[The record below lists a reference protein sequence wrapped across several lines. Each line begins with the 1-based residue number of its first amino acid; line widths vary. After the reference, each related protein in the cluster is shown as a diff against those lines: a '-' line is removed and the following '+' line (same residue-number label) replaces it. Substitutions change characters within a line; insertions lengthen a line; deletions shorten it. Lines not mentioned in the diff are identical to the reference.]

1 MLLLCHSLSSS
12 QGHIKCGLISAMEI
26 IYKDEH
32 ILIINKPAGLSVLPE
47 GWEPD
52 APYLVKMLEAE
63 YEKIWVVHRLDK
75 FTSGVLVFALTADAH
90 RALNI
95 QFEKHEVEKVYR
107 AITVGAPPWKERI
120 TKFPLRVNVGHKHR
134 TMVDNKKGIPSET
147 KFKVLNWNQSS
158 SEKIS
163 FAEDVKGMALVEARP
178 MTGRTHQIRVHAYAL
193 GYPLLGDALYSA
205 PETDIISRPALH
217 AYSLTIIHPVTN
229 ERVTFNAPYPKD
241 FQSALSALAL

>member
-1 MLLLCHSLSSS
+1 MD
-12 QGHIKCGLISAMEI
+12 I

-32 ILIINKPAGLSVLPE
+32 VLIINKPAGLSVLPE

-52 APYLVKMLEAE
+52 APYLVKSLEEE

-75 FTSGVLVFALTADAH
+75 FTSGVLVFALNAEAH

-95 QFEKHEVEKVYR
+95 QFEKHEVEKIYR

-134 TMVDNKKGIPSET
+134 TMVDNKKGVRAET
-147 KFKVLNWNQSS
+147 KFKVLNWNSS
-158 SEKIS
+158 ITDELYLADD
-163 FAEDVKGMALVEARP
+163 AEGMALVEARP

-193 GYPLLGDALYSA
+193 GYPLLGDTLYSS
-205 PETDIISRPALH
+205 PETDIIARPALH
-217 AYSLTIIHPVTN
+217 AYSLSFNHPVSN
-229 ERVTFNAPYPKD
+229 ERVSFTAPYPTD
-241 FQSALSALAL
+241 FKKALERLKL

>member
-1 MLLLCHSLSSS
+1 MD
-12 QGHIKCGLISAMEI
+12 I

-32 ILIINKPAGLSVLPE
+32 ILILNKPADLSVLPE

-52 APYLVKMLEAE
+52 APYLVKSLEEE
-63 YEKIWVVHRLDK
+63 YGKTWVVHRLDK
-75 FTSGVLVFALTADAH
+75 STSGVIVFALTADAH

-95 QFEKHEVEKVYR
+95 QFEKHETEKVYR

-134 TMVDNKKGIPSET
+134 TMVDNKNGVRSET
-147 KFKVLNWNQSS
+147 RFRVLNWIQ
-158 SEKIS
+158 IS
-163 FAEDVKGMALVEARP
+163 PQLAEGAALVEARP

-205 PETDIISRPALH
+205 PETDIIARPALH
-217 AYSLTIIHPVTN
+217 AYSLSFNHPVSN
-229 ERVTFNAPYPKD
+229 ERIAFIAPYSHD
-241 FQSALSALAL
+241 FKEALKRLNL

>member
-1 MLLLCHSLSSS
+1 MD
-12 QGHIKCGLISAMEI
+12 I

-47 GWEPD
+47 GWEPE
-52 APYLVKMLEAE
+52 APYLVKLLEEE
-63 YEKIWVVHRLDK
+63 YEKIWIVHRLDK
-75 FTSGVLVFALTADAH
+75 FTSGVLVFALNAEAH

-134 TMVDNKKGIPSET
+134 TMVDNKKGVRAET
-147 KFKVLNWNQSS
+147 KFKVLNWNSS
-158 SEKIS
+158 ITDELYLADD
-163 FAEDVKGMALVEARP
+163 AEGMALVEARP

-193 GYPLLGDALYSA
+193 GYPLLGDALYSS
-205 PETDIISRPALH
+205 PETDIIARPALH
-217 AYSLTIIHPVTN
+217 AYSLSFNHPVSN
-229 ERVTFNAPYPKD
+229 ERVSFTAPYPTD
-241 FQSALSALAL
+241 FKKALERLKL

>member
-1 MLLLCHSLSSS
+1 MD
-12 QGHIKCGLISAMEI
+12 I

-52 APYLVKMLEAE
+52 APYLVKTLEEE
-63 YEKIWVVHRLDK
+63 YGDPSTGSHSPDALSGGRVWVVHRLDK
-75 FTSGVLVFALTADAH
+75 HTSGVLVFALNAEAH
-90 RALNI
+90 RSLNI

-134 TMVDNKKGIPSET
+134 TMVDNKNGIRSET
-147 KFKVLNWNQSS
+147 KFKVLNWIQ
-158 SEKIS
+158 IS
-163 FAEDVKGMALVEARP
+163 PMLAEGAALVEARP

-193 GYPLLGDALYSA
+193 GYPLLGDTLYSA
-205 PETDIISRPALH
+205 PETNIIARPALH
-217 AYSLTIIHPVTN
+217 AHSLSFNHPITN
-229 ERVTFNAPYPKD
+229 ERVSFTAAYPDD
-241 FQSALSALAL
+241 FKKALKTLAL

>member
-1 MLLLCHSLSSS
+1 
-12 QGHIKCGLISAMEI
+12 MEI

-32 ILIINKPAGLSVLPE
+32 ILVINKPAGLSVLPE

-52 APYLVKMLEAE
+52 APYLVKSLEEE

-75 FTSGVLVFALTADAH
+75 FTSGVLVFALNAEAH

-134 TMVDNKKGIPSET
+134 TMVDNKKGVRAET
-147 KFKVLNWNQSS
+147 KFKVLNWNSS
-158 SEKIS
+158 ITDEL
-163 FAEDVKGMALVEARP
+163 FLADDAEGMALVEARP

-193 GYPLLGDALYSA
+193 GYPLLGDTLYSS
-205 PETDIISRPALH
+205 PETDIIARPALH
-217 AYSLTIIHPVTN
+217 AYSLSFNHPVSN
-229 ERVTFNAPYPKD
+229 ERVSFTAPYPTD
-241 FQSALSALAL
+241 FKKALERLKL